1 MITGSSSFRS
11 LPKEAS
17 FPTALAKIQALKIIA
32 LHGSPAHLCWLA
44 RVGHRPNS
52 IAGGWG
58 RWRVKG
64 EVASSELHKLT
75 MERNYFLQSQ
85 VRLLLPEER
94 EISAVQ
100 AVKTD
105 ILDVHKPYSI
115 VIHPL
120 APCCLDCV
128 QLHLGACSKCK
139 SSGSTQANLQHSPRW
154 FRLHVKAWEASA
166 RPVAANVF
174 KEKELHGSDH

>member
-1 MITGSSSFRS
+1 M
-11 LPKEAS
+11 
-17 FPTALAKIQALKIIA
+17 
-32 LHGSPAHLCWLA
+32 A

-52 IAGGWG
+52 ITGGWG

-64 EVASSELHKLT
+64 EVALSELHKLT

-105 ILDVHKPYSI
+105 ILDVHKPYSLSLFI
-115 VIHPL
+115 L
-120 APCCLDCV
+120 
-128 QLHLGACSKCK
+128 
-139 SSGSTQANLQHSPRW
+139 
-154 FRLHVKAWEASA
+154 
-166 RPVAANVF
+166 
-174 KEKELHGSDH
+174 